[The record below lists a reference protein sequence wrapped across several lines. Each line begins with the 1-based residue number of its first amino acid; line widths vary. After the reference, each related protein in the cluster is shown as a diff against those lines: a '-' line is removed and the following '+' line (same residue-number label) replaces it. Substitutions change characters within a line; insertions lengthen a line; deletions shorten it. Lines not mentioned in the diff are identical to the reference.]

1 MLLPVWRWIP
11 PLWPGTASHSLAV
24 SGNAVAQ
31 SVLGLDPAA
40 NTVPVAAGGLWDLNM
55 YSTSPP
61 KLRLPQGLPTLHRS

>member
-1 MLLPVWRWIP
+1 M
-11 PLWPGTASHSLAV
+11 ASHSLAM
-24 SGNAVAQ
+24 SDQIVAH

-61 KLRLPQGLPTLHRS
+61 KLRLPQGLLTLHRS